1 MQLYPAIDIKNGK
14 CVRLRQGRFDDVTIY
29 NDDPVSVAKEFETK
43 GATFIHCVDLDGARD
58 GESGNVP
65 VILKVAES
73 VSIPVEI
80 GGGIRSEETVRKYLD
95 GGIARV
101 IIGTKAV
108 REPEFVEK
116 LIKDFGSDRVVVGI
130 DAKDGM
136 TAISGWE
143 EVSKE
148 TAVETALK
156 MKAIGVKT
164 IIYTD
169 ISRDGMLTG
178 PNYERTKELAD
189 KTGLFV
195 VASGG
200 ISGIDNLS
208 KLDELGIP
216 GVIIGKAIYEKRIDL
231 EEAVKQFERKI
242 RRS

>member
-14 CVRLRQGRFDDVTIY
+14 CVRLCQGRFDDVTVY
-29 NDDPVSVAKEFETK
+29 NDDPVSVAKEFEAK

-58 GESGNVP
+58 GESANVP
-65 VILKVAES
+65 IVLNVAKS
-73 VSIPVEI
+73 VNIPVEI
-80 GGGIRSEETVRKYLD
+80 GGGIRSTEAVRKYLD

-108 REPEFVEK
+108 KEPKFVEE
-116 LIKDFGSDRVVVGI
+116 LIKEFGSDRVVVGI

-143 EVSKE
+143 EVSRE
-148 TAVETALK
+148 TAVETALR
-156 MKAIGVKT
+156 MKSIGVKT

-178 PNYERTKELAD
+178 PNYERTKELSE
-189 KTGLFV
+189 KTGLNV

-200 ISGIDNLS
+200 ISGIDNLR
-208 KLDELGIP
+208 KLNELGIP
-216 GVIIGKAIYEKRIDL
+216 GVIIGKAIYEKRIDI
-231 EEAVKQFERKI
+231 EEAVKIFER
-242 RRS
+242 